1 MVAVVN
7 QMHMEGIEHH
17 WCHAF
22 GQTPRN
28 QPFEEIDPI
37 GDMELRQTLFNNMYH
52 VITRE
57 IKSSYHKS
65 TPASFSNFLTS
76 YSREANFQYEHRNM

>member
-1 MVAVVN
+1 MVVVVN

-17 WCHAF
+17 WCNAY
-22 GQTPRN
+22 GQIPRN
-28 QPFEEIDPI
+28 QPFKNIDPV
-37 GDMELRQTLFNNMYH
+37 GDMDLRQLLFENMYH

-57 IKSSYHKS
+57 IKSAFHKS
-65 TPASFSNFLTS
+65 APASLSNFMTP